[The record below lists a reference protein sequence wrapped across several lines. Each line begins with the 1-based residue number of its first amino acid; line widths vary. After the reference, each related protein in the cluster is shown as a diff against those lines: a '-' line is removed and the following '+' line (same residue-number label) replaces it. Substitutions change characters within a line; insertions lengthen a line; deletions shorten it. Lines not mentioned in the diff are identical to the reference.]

1 MTSNGKG
8 PHGKKSVVL
17 GIANEYS
24 IAYEDV
30 FHEELLRGREGAV
43 VALTVGS

>member
-17 GIANEYS
+17 GIANEHS
-24 IAYEDV
+24 IAYQDV
-30 FHEELLRGREGAV
+30 FTKNFYGAEKV
-43 VALTVGS
+43 H